1 MTNASETFEDE
12 YEEYDEFDDE
22 NNEERGL
29 SGFAVLIMGLVM
41 IGAFFSVVWIAY
53 QQGIKTG
60 QDGLGGNTPF
70 VAAEPEPIKI
80 ENAAND
86 APVED
91 REVYDVFDGEDD
103 EPVTVLA
110 QGPEEP
116 IDRSSDDPIGD
127 LSVETGDAPAAAN
140 NEIEDRLASLALED
154 AAALDDDPVADDP
167 DPVPAT
173 PTLAVSTGTQ
183 QSDTLPPAPEPVSQ
197 NPLSGSHVVQIGAF
211 RSNNDAL
218 TQWSRIAAK
227 LGDYADGKSPHV
239 ERADLGA
246 RGVYHRLRVGPF
258 NSSSEASDYCA
269 GLKERG
275 QDCLIKAK

>member
-12 YEEYDEFDDE
+12 YEEYDEFDDADD
-22 NNEERGL
+22 ERGL

-60 QDGLGGNTPF
+60 QSGPGANTPF

-80 ENAAND
+80 ENASND

-91 REVYDVFDGEDD
+91 REVYDVFDGEDE

-110 QGPEEP
+110 EGPEEP
-116 IDRSSDDPIGD
+116 IDRTSTDPIGD
-127 LSVETGDAPAAAN
+127 LAAVTGADPDVGDAV
-140 NEIEDRLASLALED
+140 EDRLASLAEED
-154 AAALDDDPVADDP
+154 AAALDNEPAVDNP

-173 PTLAVSTGTQ
+173 PTLAVNNSSTQT
-183 QSDTLPPAPEPVSQ
+183 DTLPAAPEPVDAS
-197 NPLSGSHVVQIGAF
+197 PLSGSHVVQIGAF
-211 RSNNDAL
+211 RSNSDAMA
-218 TQWSRIAAK
+218 QWSRIEAK

-246 RGVYHRLRVGPF
+246 RGVYHRLRIGPF
-258 NSSSEASDYCA
+258 NSSSDASSYCA

-275 QDCLIKAK
+275 QDCLIKAL

>member
-12 YEEYDEFDDE
+12 YEEYDEFDDAAD
-22 NNEERGL
+22 ERGL

-60 QDGLGGNTPF
+60 QTGLGANTPF

-80 ENAAND
+80 ENAANNV
-86 APVED
+86 PVED

-116 IDRSSDDPIGD
+116 VNRTSTDPIGD
-127 LSVETGDAPAAAN
+127 LASVTDGAADVGDAV
-140 NEIEDRLASLALED
+140 EDRLASLAEED
-154 AAALDDDPVADDP
+154 AAALDNNTGIENSA
-167 DPVPAT
+167 PVPAT
-173 PTLAVSTGTQ
+173 PTLSVNNNTA
-183 QSDTLPPAPEPVSQ
+183 QSDTLPAAPEPVSAG
-197 NPLSGSHVVQIGAF
+197 PLSGSHVVQIGAF
-211 RSNNDAL
+211 RSNSDAMA
-218 TQWSRIAAK
+218 QWARIAAK
-227 LGDYADGKSPHV
+227 LGDYAASKAPDV

-246 RGVYHRLRVGPF
+246 RGVYHRLRIGPF
-258 NSSSEASDYCA
+258 NSSGEASTYCA

-275 QDCLIKAK
+275 QDCLIKAL